1 MSACFN
7 HQKNLKQLRKVLHSG
22 VYVKKDLLN
31 ITLKKDENRKAF
43 RSSQPLDRR
52 LIKMSTEPNCS
63 SIEGVFPSLCKIITM
78 CQLAVG
84 STAFSWKSQL
94 SPESHSW
101 ELITNVS
108 HESKVQLSAHSW
120 VKQSRKFSFHHITL
134 LTDNH
139 LHLLKSWALTL

>member
-1 MSACFN
+1 MYSAHYQPSPENSFVNKMSACFN

-63 SIEGVFPSLCKIITM
+63 SIEGVFP
-78 CQLAVG
+78 QLMQNNHNVPASSRKHSFLLKV
-84 STAFSWKSQL
+84 TAFSWKSQL
-94 SPESHSW
+94 GIDNKCVTWIQSTTECP
-101 ELITNVS
+101 
-108 HESKVQLSAHSW
+108 QLS
-120 VKQSRKFSFHHITL
+120 
-134 LTDNH
+134 
-139 LHLLKSWALTL
+139 